1 MSHDIL
7 IAIGRLTVIDRSEGD
22 VIALPNFSPEDGA
35 SLITEA
41 DWVLMVDDAGSEE
54 AVMELLGTSVID
66 PETEEVVAIPLEDC
80 RQEDEWHYV
89 PAIIEYL
96 HI

>member
-1 MSHDIL
+1 MDWI
-7 IAIGRLTVIDRSEGD
+7 
-22 VIALPNFSPEDGA
+22 
-35 SLITEA
+35 SLVNEY
-41 DWVLMVDDAGSEE
+41 GSEE